1 MPGGQMRRHEQ
12 FKSSASQPDFAP
24 VVRLFI
30 CNIMVCC
37 TTVSSFILYVFWT
50 TAALWAHAH

>member
-1 MPGGQMRRHEQ
+1 MRRHEQ

-30 CNIMVCC
+30 CNIMVCY